1 MFREMRRKNQHIPET
16 ECIEILKNASNGI
29 MAVSGDDDYP
39 YAIPLNYVYDNGRIV
54 FHCAKTGHKIDA
66 VSKNNKVCFTVIGDD
81 EVVPELYATNF
92 KSVVVFGRARIVEDI
107 DEKIRLTKLIA
118 QKYRPGFEKE
128 MQKEIDS
135 ELSALCVICIEIEH
149 MTGKESKFLAM
160 ERKNS
165 SLI

>member
-1 MFREMRRKNQHIPET
+1 MFREMRRKNQYIPET

-29 MAVSGDDDYP
+29 MSVSGDDDYP
-39 YAIPLNYVYDNGRIV
+39 YGVPLSYGYEDDKIF

-66 VSKNNKVCFTVIGDD
+66 IKKNDKVSFTVIGQDKI
-81 EVVPELYATNF
+81 VPELYTTYF
-92 KSVVVFGRARIVEDI
+92 KSVIAFGRAKVIEDT

-160 ERKNS
+160 ERNKE
-165 SLI
+165 